1 MALQHS
7 LLCRAVYRRGG
18 LVLKCLLFLA
28 VITYV
33 GFSFVDFALYAG
45 NKPGTAPPP
54 CSETDEYRAILMDL
68 AYKTHLILDNLGV
81 EHWLMYGS
89 LWGPLRGIQEPLPW
103 DFDVDYGING
113 SNVIFNKLT
122 WEEFKAKFPAAG
134 VRVFDKLKSSGSL
147 TLRPKSSGA
156 NVDIYLY
163 YDRGGYMM
171 RSGYEPWLLCIHYLL
186 YHTFPSRLVQ
196 KPLPKVKFG
205 YFNISVPREGMEIMK
220 YLYRFNWWK
229 VVKPV
234 GCK

>member
-1 MALQHS
+1 MAFHIS
-7 LLCRAVYRRGG
+7 LLYGAVIRRGG
-18 LVLKCLLFLA
+18 RVLKYLLVLT
-28 VITYV
+28 VVTYV
-33 GFSFVDFALYAG
+33 GLSCLDYSLYAG

-54 CSETDEYRAILMDL
+54 CSETDEYRTILMDL
-68 AYKTHLILDNLGV
+68 AYKIHLILGELGV

-113 SNVIFNKLT
+113 SNVIFDKLT
-122 WEEFKAKFPAAG
+122 WEEFKAKFSAAE

-147 TLRPKSSGA
+147 TLRPKSSSA

-171 RSGYEPWLLCIHYLL
+171 RSGYEQWLFCINYLL

-205 YFNISVPREGMEIMK
+205 HFKISVPREGIEIMK

-234 GCK
+234 GCE

>member
-1 MALQHS
+1 MAFRNS
-7 LLCRAVYRRGG
+7 LLYRAVKRRGG
-18 LVLKCLLFLA
+18 LVLKYLVVLT
-28 VITYV
+28 VIGYV
-33 GFSFVDFALYAG
+33 GFSCLDYSLYAG
-45 NKPGTAPPP
+45 NRLGSDQPP

-68 AYKTHLILDNLGV
+68 AYKTHLILDKLGV

-113 SNVIFNKLT
+113 SNAILNKLT
-122 WEEFKAKFPAAG
+122 WEEFIAKFSAVG

-156 NVDIYLY
+156 SVDIFLY

-171 RSGYEPWLLCIHYLL
+171 RSGYEPWLLCLNYLL

-196 KPLPKVKFG
+196 KPLPEVRFG
-205 YFNISVPREGMEIMK
+205 HFNISVPREGIEIMK

-229 VVKPV
+229 VT
-234 GCK
+234 